1 MAAKRADREKPDR
14 EKPDR
19 EKPDRGTPGR
29 GTPGRGRPSPGK
41 LHLFLGVAP
50 GAGKT
55 YAMLAEGRRRAARGE
70 DVVIGLAHTHGRPD
84 TEALAS
90 GLEVVPLRRVPYR
103 GTAFDDLD
111 VPAVL
116 ARNPQ
121 VALVDELAH
130 SLLPGDRHDK
140 RWQDV
145 AELLEAGIDVVSCL
159 NVQHLETLAEQAC
172 QLTGAAVGETI
183 PDAFAATA
191 GRVDL
196 LDVDPETLRDRV
208 ARLYPSAIAMR
219 ALTGYFRLENLAAL
233 AALGRRWIREH
244 GFGPAVNPSA
254 GDAALGTA
262 AS

>member
-1 MAAKRADREKPDR
+1 MAAKPPD
-14 EKPDR
+14 PGQ
-19 EKPDRGTPGR
+19 PDRGQPDR
-29 GTPGRGRPSPGK
+29 GQPDRGQ
-41 LHLFLGVAP
+41 LHVFLGVAP

-55 YAMLAEGRRRAARGE
+55 YAMLAEGRRRAAQGE
-70 DVVIGLAHTHGRPD
+70 DVVIGLVQPHGRPD

-116 ARNPQ
+116 ARNPH
-121 VALVDELAH
+121 VVLVDELAH

-140 RWQDV
+140 RWEDV

-159 NVQHLETLAEQAC
+159 NVQHLERLAEQAC
-172 QLTGAAVGETI
+172 QLTGVAVGETI

-191 GRVDL
+191 SRVDL
-196 LDVDPETLRDRV
+196 LDVDPETLRDRI
-208 ARLYPSAIAMR
+208 ARLYPSAIARR

-244 GFGPAVNPSA
+244 GFGPAASPSA
-254 GDAALGTA
+254 GDAALKQA
-262 AS
+262 RIP

>member
-1 MAAKRADREKPDR
+1 MAATPAGQGKPR
-14 EKPDR
+14 
-19 EKPDRGTPGR
+19 
-29 GTPGRGRPSPGK
+29 PGK

-55 YAMLAEGRRRAARGE
+55 YAMLAEGRRRAPQGE
-70 DVVIGLAHTHGRPD
+70 DVVIGLVQTHGRPD

-90 GLEVVPLRRVPYR
+90 GLQVVPLRQVPYR

-111 VPAVL
+111 VLAVL
-116 ARNPQ
+116 ARNPA
-121 VALVDELAH
+121 VVLVDELAH

-145 AELLEAGIDVVSCL
+145 AELLAAGIDVVSCL
-159 NVQHLETLAEQAC
+159 NVQHLESLAEQAC
-172 QLTGAAVGETI
+172 RLTGVTVGETV

-191 GRVDL
+191 SRVDL
-196 LDVDPETLRDRV
+196 LDVDPETLRGRI
-208 ARLYPSAIAMR
+208 ARLYPSAIATR

-244 GFGPAVNPSA
+244 GFGPAVSPSA

-262 AS
+262 IS

>member
-1 MAAKRADREKPDR
+1 MAAERAGRREPDGQQPGR
-14 EKPDR
+14 QQT
-19 EKPDRGTPGR
+19 DRGR
-29 GTPGRGRPSPGK
+29 

-55 YAMLAEGRRRAARGE
+55 YAMLAEGCRRAALGQ
-70 DVVIGLAHTHGRPD
+70 DVVIGLADTHRRPD

-111 VPAVL
+111 VAAVL

-130 SLLPGDRHDK
+130 SLLPGGRHDK
-140 RWQDV
+140 RWEDV

-159 NVQHLETLAEQAC
+159 NVQHLERLAEQAC
-172 QLTGAAVGETI
+172 RLTGVAVGETV

-191 GRVDL
+191 SRVDL
-196 LDVDPETLRDRV
+196 LDVDPETLRDRI
-208 ARLYPSAIAMR
+208 ARLYPSATATR

-244 GFGPAVNPSA
+244 GFGPAVSPSA
-254 GDAALGTA
+254 ADTAPGTA
-262 AS
+262 VS